1 MRISDWSSDVCSS
14 DLLPLYG
21 FDPADLT
28 FDRTRR
34 PPGQN
39 GAFHGIDVAGDAGR
53 KAAKF
58 PVHCLFEPFVELGHF
73 VAVEQRDEPHGLLS
87 HRAKFRCLR
96 IEMVE
101 EPGDFG
107 IDLIGSLDQIPG
119 IGRASCRKRVCKY
132 VMMSVGAL

>member
-39 GAFHGIDVAGDAGR
+39 GAFHGIDVAGAAGR

-58 PVHCLFEPFVELGHF
+58 PVHCLFEPFVELAHF
-73 VAVEQRDEPHGLLS
+73 VAVEQRDEPHGLLR
-87 HRAKFRCLR
+87 HRAKFTCLR

-101 EPGDFG
+101 EPGRSEENPSE
-107 IDLIGSLDQIPG
+107 LQSLMRLSYAVCCLQQINTQG
-119 IGRASCRKRVCKY
+119 
-132 VMMSVGAL
+132 M

>member
-39 GAFHGIDVAGDAGR
+39 GAFHGIDVAGDVGR

-58 PVHCLFEPFVELGHF
+58 TVHCLFEPFVELGHF
-73 VAVEQRDEPHGLLS
+73 VDVEQRDEPQDRKSVVSGKRGYARVDRGGS
-87 HRAKFRCLR
+87 S
-96 IEMVE
+96 
-101 EPGDFG
+101 
-107 IDLIGSLDQIPG
+107 LIQKNKKLQPI
-119 IGRASCRKRVCKY
+119 
-132 VMMSVGAL
+132 